1 MGDVC
6 GNNAFRPFVTFYS
19 IREPQVD
26 MNAPGLQNLVA
37 DVEGIFNVSF
47 PGGPRDV
54 EAVAV
59 DGA

>member
-1 MGDVC
+1 
-6 GNNAFRPFVTFYS
+6 
-19 IREPQVD
+19 